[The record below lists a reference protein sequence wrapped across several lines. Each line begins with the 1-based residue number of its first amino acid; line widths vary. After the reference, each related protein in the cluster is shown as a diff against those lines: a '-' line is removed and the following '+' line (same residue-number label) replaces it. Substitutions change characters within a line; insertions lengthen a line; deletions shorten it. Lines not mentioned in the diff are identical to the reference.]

1 MAIIYTYPLKYK
13 PVAADLVVITD
24 SEDRNFTKQCSIQS
38 IIELFDCDKCTFC
51 TTSIS
56 KINTP
61 SGTPVESITCGEE
74 INFTSSDASVSIS
87 GNNVTKTIDFKAGS
101 SDGCPTTYVIKPVQC
116 DRETGDCIIVDK
128 QETWFYSS
136 DCFFAD
142 FAPGYIKDFNVNGLA
157 YAPTGPAGETDYTC
171 YYVEEVVFTATAS
184 DCASCCDGP
193 TDPIIKFTPCVDGPE
208 VIETAQS
215 NIVGWDPTYLD
226 NPCEFLNIN
235 DPASGEPI
243 DCWKANI
250 GTVDSGSI
258 VTINSSTTL
267 AEPCNCLCCLYP
279 CTFGLEP
286 CPGDMPAVFDPYA
299 GSTVTPAVSDPC
311 SFNDGN
317 IVSITI
323 KESTWCFTLTKV
335 CEIPEYVLPFILV
348 GDCTD
353 EACFSEPTITY
364 RWNKCDDPGVFF
376 VEEIDPGVSVGTI
389 RRYCCDPGTEGDEC
403 YEYAGPSTDL
413 PSPPPCPSPVGE
425 DEPDCGC
432 CEYPCNY
439 TYTACPGDA
448 PKDAPENIV
457 INVGKSADD
466 ACVCNDPEET
476 VYITLPSGFTWCYT
490 SPERVCVEKTT
501 TFEGPAEC
509 GGEFCASA
517 PVETLRYKMCADET
531 DTWFY
536 QDPLDPIPAPFSTP
550 GLHYI
555 GDLAGIDCIKKNCC
569 ITVESTT
576 STGDPLAWTTYVSLM
591 ECDPLNNST
600 ALDCDCCR
608 FYDVARYEACNGK
621 SCSLEG
627 YPILNIDVCDW
638 GKTIGQ
644 DWKPGTAP
652 SIIKVAIGGD
662 IECCYEY
669 IEPACVAEDFI
680 SVAEKE
686 YEDLSYDPA
695 VTTCVECESEYFRYT
710 LCSDPETELLT
721 TSILNPGIEEL
732 TLPFTGIVQDV
743 ITCENQPDTCCIT
756 VIASTTDIGPTT
768 QIDCWD
774 TAYVTEIESC
784 DCCLYKDTVAYTKC
798 PEAECDIPAEYDTI
812 YVDACKTFDITQA
825 SGVNPPEFVYVEYA
839 GVSCCYARGAW
850 TCVPTTTPQ
859 PDSII
864 DSLEASCES
873 CVETLQNFKI
883 TNCNDPL
890 DVTITNQD
898 LSANVGGGVW
908 LGSNGVCYEVDNYVG
923 PASTP
928 LGITLDTKYDQEPFC
943 DCCEYRDIRTY
954 TKCAGVGGTACDA
967 MPLNVNI
974 DTNTVPGGPAA
985 PATNI
990 IISELATPTNECC
1003 YVLVEEP
1010 PCEAAD
1016 ILYAYKALFDDC
1028 TELPEECVEGE
1039 EAPKMLISGQDGVQ
1053 DGTTP
1058 IVVPTPI
1065 GEFPP
1070 YVIGGEEDSWFS
1082 VQIPEEAILP
1092 EGTQWSTMYAV
1103 EGFYVGE
1110 GPLVNVG
1117 NQAGSA
1123 FLPEFGL
1130 DTIGDLVPG
1139 AIYQLTAS
1147 ADFIIDPTVIDGM
1160 AGNIVFFTAPG
1171 EEVAEEKSA
1180 MAKPEGG
1187 KKTIY
1192 EESLEEE
1199 AAKKATGEDPKK

>member
-61 SGTPVESITCGEE
+61 SGTAIEASTCDEE
-74 INFTSSDASVSIS
+74 LNFISSDGSVSIV
-87 GNNVTKTIDFKAGS
+87 GDNATKTIDFKAS
-101 SDGCPTTYVIKPVQC
+101 ASDGCPTTYVIKPVNC
-116 DRETGDCIIVDK
+116 DKETGDCIIEPK
-128 QETWFYSS
+128 TQYWTYTN

-142 FAPGYIKDFNVNGLA
+142 YAPGYVKDLQLNGVVWSP
-157 YAPTGPAGETDYTC
+157 YGTSGEVFTEC
-171 YYVEEVVFTATAS
+171 YFVEEAVFTATAS
-184 DCASCCDGP
+184 DCPECCDGP
-193 TDPIIKFTPCVDGPE
+193 TDPIIKFSPCDRELSP
-208 VIETAQS
+208 IETAQS
-215 NIVGWDPTYLD
+215 NITGWDAAYLD
-226 NPCEFLNIN
+226 NPCIFLNIN
-235 DPASGEPI
+235 DPVSDEPR
-243 DCWKANI
+243 DCWLASI
-250 GTVDSGSI
+250 GTTDSGSAI
-258 VTINSSTTL
+258 TINSAEVI
-267 AEPCNCLCCLYP
+267 AEPCNCNCCLYP
-279 CTFGLEP
+279 CTFVLEP

-299 GSTVTPAVSDPC
+299 GSAATPAVSDPC
-311 SFNDGN
+311 SFSDGN

-323 KESTWCFTLTKV
+323 DGSTWCFTLTKV
-335 CEIPEYVLPFILV
+335 CETPEYVLPFILV

-353 EACFSEPTITY
+353 EACSSEPIITY
-364 RWNKCDDPGVFF
+364 RWNKCDDAGVFF

-389 RRYCCDPGTEGDEC
+389 RRYCCDPGTEGDVC
-403 YEYAGPSTDL
+403 YEYVGASSEL

-439 TYTACPGDA
+439 AYTACPGDA

-466 ACVCNDPEET
+466 NCLCNEPADT
-476 VYITLPSGFTWCYT
+476 VYITLPSGLTWCYT
-490 SPERVCVEKTT
+490 SPERICNEKTT

-509 GGEFCASA
+509 GGEFC
-517 PVETLRYKMCADET
+517 PTPPEETLKFRSCGAPDWYN
-531 DTWFY
+531 
-536 QDPLDPIPAPFSTP
+536 QDPLDPITAPFSTP

-555 GDLAGIDCIKKNCC
+555 GDLAGVECVKQLCC
-569 ITVESTT
+569 IEVEATTDINDTLGFSTF
-576 STGDPLAWTTYVSLM
+576 VSVF
-591 ECDPLNNST
+591 ECNDELNST
-600 ALDCDCCR
+600 ALNCECCQ
-608 FYDVARYEACNGK
+608 FYDVATYTAC
-621 SCSLEG
+621 SEECSVEG
-627 YPILNIDVCDW
+627 FPTLNINVCDW

-644 DWKPGTAP
+644 DWKPGTGP
-652 SIIKVAIGGD
+652 NIIKVAIGAD

-669 IEPACVAEDFI
+669 VEPACDNENFLSTAG
-680 SVAEKE
+680 KE
-686 YEDLSYDPA
+686 YTDLSFDPA
-695 VTTCVECESEYFRYT
+695 ITTCEECIAEYFRYT

-721 TSILNPGIEEL
+721 TSILNPGIEGL

-743 ITCENQPDTCCIT
+743 TTCENQPETCCIT

-768 QIDCWD
+768 PIDCWD

-784 DCCLYKDTVAYTKC
+784 ECCIYKDIVAYTKC

-812 YVDACKTFDITQA
+812 YVDACKNWDITQA

-839 GVSCCYARGAW
+839 GVSCCYERGAW
-850 TCVPTTTPQ
+850 TCVPETSPQ

-883 TNCNDPL
+883 TNCTDPL

-908 LGSNGVCYEVDNYVG
+908 LGSNGICYEVDNYVG

-928 LGITLDTKYDQEPFC
+928 LGITLDTKYDEVPFC
-943 DCCEYRDIRTY
+943 DCCVYRDIRTY

-967 MPLNVNI
+967 MPATVYI

-1016 ILYAYKALFDDC
+1016 TLYAYKATFETC
-1028 TELPEECVEGE
+1028 EELPSECVESE
-1039 EAPKMLISGQDGVQ
+1039 EAPKMLITGQDGVQ

-1058 IVVPTPI
+1058 IVVPDPI

-1082 VQIPEEAILP
+1082 VQIPEDAILP

-1110 GPLVNVG
+1110 GPLVNIG

-1123 FLPEFGL
+1123 FLPAFGV

-1160 AGNIVFFTAPG
+1160 EGNIVFFTGPD
-1171 EEVAEEKSA
+1171 EDVAEEKSA
-1180 MAKPEGG
+1180 IAEPEGG

-1192 EESLEEE
+1192 EEALEEE
-1199 AAKKATGEDPKK
+1199 AAKKAAGEDPKK